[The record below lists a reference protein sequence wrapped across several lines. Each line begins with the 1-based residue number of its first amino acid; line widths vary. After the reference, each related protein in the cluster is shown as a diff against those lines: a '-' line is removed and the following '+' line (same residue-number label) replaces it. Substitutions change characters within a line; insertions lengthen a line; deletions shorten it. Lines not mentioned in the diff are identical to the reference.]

1 MIDPVRTRLLGLLAA
16 VGSVAA
22 AGTLMLTPLGKRA
35 AMPGPLSTSH
45 AQLNLGFVYEQ
56 QKHWQEAVHYT
67 KKALQLNP
75 ASTQAQAQLERVQAL
90 LQKKPPR

>member
-1 MIDPVRTRLLGLLAA
+1 MLAMAHFTGGEQDRAIQLLKHVIDKHPQEFSAY
-16 VGSVAA
+16 
-22 AGTLMLTPLGKRA
+22 
-35 AMPGPLSTSH
+35 
-45 AQLNLGFVYEQ
+45 LNLGFVYQQ